1 MKPWCNTQ
9 TLILA
14 SLRLLYVMYSCSW
27 LHSNCILNHPHIG
40 SSKFCYEEEI
50 IKLKYST
57 KIWCRCWIT
66 SRNLK
71 RWKAV
76 CSEANIMM
84 TCSYAWPALSCISVA
99 PQICLKCSTMVDI
112 VQVVAIDISQTLLP
126 NMEKMVA
133 SRGLM
138 IPTIRA
144 WSWLV
149 RLLGVQAGEK
159 RHLLNRMLKVVETTF
174 TSQDSQVQIASL
186 VCITS

>member
-1 MKPWCNTQ
+1 
-9 TLILA
+9 
-14 SLRLLYVMYSCSW
+14 
-27 LHSNCILNHPHIG
+27 
-40 SSKFCYEEEI
+40 
-50 IKLKYST
+50 
-57 KIWCRCWIT
+57 
-66 SRNLK
+66 
-71 RWKAV
+71 
-76 CSEANIMM
+76 
-84 TCSYAWPALSCISVA
+84 
-99 PQICLKCSTMVDI
+99 MVDI